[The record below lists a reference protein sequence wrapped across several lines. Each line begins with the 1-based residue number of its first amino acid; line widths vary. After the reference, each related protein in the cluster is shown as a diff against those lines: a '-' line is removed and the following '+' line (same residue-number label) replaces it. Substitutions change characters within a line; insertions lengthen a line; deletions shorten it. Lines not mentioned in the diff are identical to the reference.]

1 MPQEMPSGAI
11 LYPVRRVSGLI
22 ASATQRK
29 RVKRFPFRVVDV
41 IDVSST
47 NSTPSAYETLHPLI
61 SPR

>member
-1 MPQEMPSGAI
+1 M
-11 LYPVRRVSGLI
+11 I

-47 NSTPSAYETLHPLI
+47 NSTPSAMETLYPLITPLI
-61 SPR
+61 SQ